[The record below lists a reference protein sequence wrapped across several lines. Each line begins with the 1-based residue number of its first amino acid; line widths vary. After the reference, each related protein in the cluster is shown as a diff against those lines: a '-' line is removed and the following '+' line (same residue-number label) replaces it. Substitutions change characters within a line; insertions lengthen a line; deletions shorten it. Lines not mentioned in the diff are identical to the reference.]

1 MFTARPW
8 RVVLIGT
15 ITLASLIQQSVAY
28 GATQASPEF
37 DKIDR
42 VVQADLSTDD
52 KATFWVRLKDD
63 ADLRAARTAKTK
75 AEKGKEVYRAKTKTA
90 AASQTNLRKLLK
102 AARADFT
109 PFWIVNT
116 VKVTGDAK
124 LAAEIAKLPEVTAIE
139 PSRVVRLPDPE
150 PAKEVKATA
159 ASVEWNI
166 DRINA
171 TKVWDELGDHGE
183 GIVIGSIDSGAQWD
197 HPALVSAYRGTKPG
211 GGVDHNYNWVD
222 TIGVCSAGVPCDDL
236 GHGTHTMG
244 TMVGGDGG
252 ANNIGVAPGAK
263 WITAKACTVKPRS
276 CPNDALLAA
285 GQWML
290 APTDLNHR
298 NPRPDLAP
306 DVINNSWG
314 GAGLDLWYD
323 EMVRAWVAAGIFPTF
338 SNGNEALRAPVTCE
352 STGNPGGNIAA
363 YSAGAFDSEGR
374 IGEFSSRGPGE
385 NGEIKPNITAP
396 GVNVRSSWND
406 GGYRPN
412 SGTSMAGPHVAA
424 TVALMWSMSP
434 SLKNDVE
441 NTRAL
446 LDGTAADVDDT
457 SCGGTAADNHVW
469 GEGMLDAY
477 AAVKATPAGE
487 LGTLAGTVTSG
498 GSPLAGATI
507 GVSGP
512 VSRTVTT
519 AQDGSYTL
527 PRLLSGDYEITF
539 GKFAYD
545 EVTATVTV
553 TTDQTVT
560 RDASL
565 VAQALSTVSGTVT
578 SVGLP
583 QAGATVAAA
592 GTPAGTVTDAQGHYE
607 LTLPRR
613 GFDLKVTAGSRCTQD
628 ATVPVTVTG
637 DLVKDIELA
646 SHTDS
651 FGHTCGSGTEPYV
664 EGTTKERLGG
674 DDESQMIT
682 LPFAFPFYGKTYTR
696 GAVATNGFL
705 TFGAN
710 TYAFPSNVSL
720 PATGDSNAS
729 IYPYWEDLAMWDDS
743 GLYTA
748 TVGTAPHRTFVVE
761 WRNVQFYDSDD
772 HFSFEALLGEDGS
785 IGFRYRGI
793 DAPIEAGT
801 TATIGI
807 ENAEG
812 TDALQYSFKTDPLP
826 AIADGQSLSFA
837 ARGHGLVTGTVT
849 DANDGEPLA
858 DATVKVGDVATF
870 TTGTDGTF
878 FGQAPAGDHQ
888 VEVSGENYGTV
899 TKQVTVKAGERNPL
913 DTALVTGRV
922 TASTDEVTLVMP
934 ASSTRKGT
942 VELSNLG
949 ADAAYTVEIA
959 SGQTWLGVTPA
970 GGQIAARGSVTL
982 QVTASSAGVQPGS
995 VRTGVLVVR
1004 SASGRNPA
1012 FPISVSVV
1020 VPKFQAA
1027 IEAGGSKDVVD
1038 AVGDVWAADRKYTPG
1053 GYGYVGNGDRTSTS
1067 SGTVEGTTEQALYG
1081 SAREDMREY
1090 RFDKVPT
1097 GVYTVE
1103 LGFAETRNKRPGKR
1117 VFDVGIEGE
1126 PAISALDLAREA
1138 GENTAVSRQ
1147 YTVKVTDG
1155 QINVGF
1161 TARTGDPIV
1170 NSIRVSERPDR
1181 AAR

>member
-8 RVVLIGT
+8 RTALIGT
-15 ITLASLIQQSVAY
+15 IAITFLIPHGVAY
-28 GATQASPEF
+28 SATQAAPEL

-63 ADLRAARTAKTK
+63 ADLRTARAAKTK
-75 AEKGKEVYRAKTKTA
+75 AEKGKQVYRVKTETA
-90 AASQTNLRKLLK
+90 ASSQVNLRKLLK

-109 PFWIVNT
+109 PFWIVNA

-124 LAAEIAKLPEVTAIE
+124 LAAEIAKLPEVTAID
-139 PSRVVRLPDPE
+139 PSQVVPLPE
-150 PAKEVKATA
+150 PQPAKAVKATA

-171 TKVWDELGDHGE
+171 PKVWDELGDHGE
-183 GIVIGSIDSGAQWD
+183 GVVVANIDTGVQWD
-197 HPALVSAYRGTKPG
+197 HPALISHYRGVNPG
-211 GGVDHNYNWVD
+211 GSVDHGYNWFD
-222 TIGVCSAGVPCDDL
+222 PGGACPTDAPCDDR

-252 ANNIGVAPGAK
+252 ANNVGVAPGAK
-263 WITAKACTVKPRS
+263 WIAAKACFAVGG
-276 CPNDALLAA
+276 CPDWALLAA

-290 APTDLNHR
+290 APTDLNGQ

-314 GAGLDLWYD
+314 GPSLNLWYD
-323 EMVRAWVAAGIFPTF
+323 EMIRAWVAAGIFPAF
-338 SNGNEALRAPVTCE
+338 SNGNEALNASNTCE
-352 STGNPGGNIAA
+352 STGNPGGDIAA
-363 YSAGAFDSEGR
+363 YSVGAFDSSGR

-396 GVNVRSSWND
+396 GVNIRSSWND

-457 SCGGTAADNHVW
+457 SCGGTAADNYTW

-487 LGTLAGTVTSG
+487 LGTLTGTVTSG
-498 GSPLAGATI
+498 GSPVAGVTV

-512 VSRTVTT
+512 VNRTVITG
-519 AQDGSYTL
+519 QDGSYTL
-527 PRLLSGDYEITF
+527 PRLLSGDYQVSF
-539 GKFAYD
+539 KKFAYD
-545 EVTATVTV
+545 DVTATVTV

-560 RDASL
+560 EDASL
-565 VAQALSTVSGTVT
+565 AAQTLSTVSGTVT

-583 QAGATVAAA
+583 QVGATVTAV
-592 GTPAGTVTDAQGHYE
+592 GTPAGAVTDAHGHYE
-607 LTLPRR
+607 LTLPRQ
-613 GFDLKVTAGSRCTQD
+613 GFDLKVNAESRCTQN

-637 DLVKDIELA
+637 DLTKDIELT
-646 SHTDS
+646 SYTDS
-651 FGHTCGSGTEPYV
+651 FGYTCRSGTEPYV
-664 EGTTKERLGG
+664 EGTTKEPLGG
-674 DDESQMIT
+674 DDESQRIT
-682 LPFAFPFYGKTYTR
+682 LPFAFPFYGKTYTS
-696 GAVATNGFL
+696 GAVGTNGFL
-705 TFGAN
+705 TFGTN
-710 TYAFPSNVSL
+710 TYSIPSNTSL
-720 PATGDSNAS
+720 PSGNDPNAA
-729 IYPYWEDLAMWDDS
+729 IYPYWEDLAMWDES

-748 TVGTAPHRTFVVE
+748 TIGTAPNRTFVVE
-761 WRNVQFYDSDD
+761 WRNAQFYDSDE

-785 IGFRYRGI
+785 IGYRYRGI
-793 DAPIEAGT
+793 DTTHEAGT

-807 ENAEG
+807 ENADG
-812 TDALQYSFKTDPLP
+812 TDALQYSYLTNPNP
-826 AIADGQSLSFA
+826 AIADGQSLDFA
-837 ARGHGLVTGTVT
+837 ARRHGLVTGTVT
-849 DANDGEPLA
+849 DANDGKPLA
-858 DATVKVGDVATF
+858 GATVKVGDVATL
-870 TTGTDGTF
+870 TTGADGAF
-878 FGQAPAGDHQ
+878 FGQIPAGDHQ
-888 VEVSGENYGTV
+888 VEVSEENYGTLTKAV
-899 TKQVTVKAGERNPL
+899 TITAGERNRL
-913 DTALVTGRV
+913 DTALATGRV
-922 TASTDEVTLVMP
+922 TASTGEITLVMP
-934 ASSTRKGT
+934 PASTRKGT

-949 ADAAYTVEIA
+949 ADTAYTVEVVP
-959 SGQTWLGVTPA
+959 GQGGLSVTPA
-970 GGQIAARGSVTL
+970 GGQIKAGRSVTL

-995 VRTGVLVVR
+995 VRTGTLVVR

-1012 FPISVSVV
+1012 FPITVSVV
-1020 VPKFQAA
+1020 VPKFQVAV
-1027 IEAGGSKDVVD
+1027 EAGGDRKVTD
-1038 AVGDVWAADRKYTPG
+1038 AAGDVWAADRKYTPG
-1053 GYGYVGNGDRTSTS
+1053 GYGYVGDGKASTS
-1067 SGTVEGTTEQALYG
+1067 GKAVKGTVEQALYR

-1090 RFDKVPT
+1090 RFDKVPN

-1103 LGFAETRNKRPGKR
+1103 LGFAETRNKKPGKR
-1117 VFDVGIEGE
+1117 VFDVSIEDKI
-1126 PAISALDLAREA
+1126 AISALDLAREA

-1155 QINVGF
+1155 RLDVGF
-1161 TARTGDPIV
+1161 TARKGDPIV
-1170 NSIRVSERPDR
+1170 NSIRVSERPDKV
-1181 AAR
+1181 AQ